1 MSITTK
7 IIWSLVVVVI
17 GSIIAGVIKDLIG
30 VGQYIASGI
39 IVIILFYIWGKS
51 KPEERSIGGAEND

>member
-7 IIWSLVVVVI
+7 IIWTLVVVVV

-30 VGQYIASGI
+30 VGQYIAAGV
-39 IVIILFYIWGKS
+39 IVMILFYIWGKS
-51 KPEERSIGGAEND
+51 SSEKESIRGEGND